1 MNTIKIKGA
10 IFDFDG
16 TLVDS
21 ESLYTKALIHTA
33 SEMNALKDF
42 DFKSLAG
49 YQTNDIYDFLKN
61 NGYYVPDNFFK
72 EAEVYFHKIIETDL
86 ETFDGVIETLERL
99 KSIDIVIASN
109 SNIDYVKRMAEKK
122 SIAKYIKDYS
132 CHNEKLRAK
141 PEADLFINAF
151 EILKKYNNNIQKEN
165 VIIFEDSIAG
175 VIGAKKTGIKTAAIT
190 NTYSK
195 EELLKNGA
203 DIAVDRIDKV
213 LEYIEII

>member
-49 YQTNDIYDFLKN
+49 YQTDDIYDFLKN

-72 EAEVYFHKIIETDL
+72 EAEIYFHKIIFLITEFL
-86 ETFDGVIETLERL
+86 NYNKEVLLLICVIR
-99 KSIDIVIASN
+99 
-109 SNIDYVKRMAEKK
+109 
-122 SIAKYIKDYS
+122 
-132 CHNEKLRAK
+132 
-141 PEADLFINAF
+141 
-151 EILKKYNNNIQKEN
+151 
-165 VIIFEDSIAG
+165 
-175 VIGAKKTGIKTAAIT
+175 
-190 NTYSK
+190 
-195 EELLKNGA
+195 
-203 DIAVDRIDKV
+203 
-213 LEYIEII
+213 